1 MQTNLIV
8 SVTILSRKK
17 VAPTYSTNIPRSTI
31 FHDLVKARKF
41 SSLREPSEALYPFKE
56 R

>member
-1 MQTNLIV
+1 MQASFV
-8 SVTILSRKK
+8 SVAILSRKK
-17 VAPTYSTNIPRSTI
+17 PALIYFTNI

-41 SSLREPSEALYPFKE
+41 SSLREPSEALYPFKK

>member
-1 MQTNLIV
+1 MQPNLA
-8 SVTILSRKK
+8 SVTILSHKK
-17 VAPTYSTNIPRSTI
+17 ADSHIYSTNI
-31 FHDLVKARKF
+31 FHYLVKARKF

>member
-1 MQTNLIV
+1 MQTNLV
-8 SVTILSRKK
+8 SVTILSHKK
-17 VAPTYSTNIPRSTI
+17 KLTLTYILPIYST
-31 FHDLVKARKF
+31 DLVKARKF

>member
-17 VAPTYSTNIPRSTI
+17 APTYSTNIPRSTI

-41 SSLREPSEALYPFKE
+41 SSLKEPSEALYPFKE